1 MTFPPASA
9 ILAAIKKLRECN
21 VPADAYG
28 NYHFPVHPGTLSRW
42 VYENFGFSGFR
53 ARRKSAR
60 LRMMAGFPKWYR
72 P

>member
-9 ILAAIKKLRECN
+9 IRAAIKKLAECN

-28 NYHFPVHPGTLSRW
+28 NYHFPVHPATLSRW
-42 VYENFGFSGFR
+42 VYENFGFRGFR

-60 LRMMAGFPKWYR
+60 LRMMAGFPVWYK